1 MAVDTQRTVLVV
13 EDAEVCAS
21 TLEIAFISLP
31 SVSVKWLR
39 TAEEALD
46 CLAREDITALVT
58 DIHLPFMDG
67 FELIE
72 RVRRQPRLSRLPL
85 VVVSG
90 DADPRSPERAFRLGA
105 DAWFTKPYSPA
116 EVRHKLEQL
125 IDAA

>member
-1 MAVDTQRTVLVV
+1 MAVHAQRTVLVV
-13 EDAEVCAS
+13 EDAEVCAA

-31 SVSVKWLR
+31 GVSVKWLR

-46 CLAREDITALVT
+46 FLAREAVTALVT

-72 RVRRQPRLSRLPL
+72 RVRRQPHLSRLPL

-90 DADPRSPERAFRLGA
+90 DGDPRSPERAFRLGA
-105 DAWFTKPYSPA
+105 DAWFSKPYSPA
-116 EVRHKLEQL
+116 EVRQKLEQL
-125 IDAA
+125 IDAT